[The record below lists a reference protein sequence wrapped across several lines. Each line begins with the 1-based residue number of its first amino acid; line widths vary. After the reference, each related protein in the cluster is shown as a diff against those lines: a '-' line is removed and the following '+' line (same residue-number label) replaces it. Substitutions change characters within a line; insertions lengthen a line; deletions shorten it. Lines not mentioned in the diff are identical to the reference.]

1 MHTWASKDRD
11 GSKGQSKSFP
21 ASSAGGSAS
30 YEKRI
35 CARELCTSPQ
45 DGSACLVIDTASHG
59 TFSGGWTGWGS
70 TNTLP
75 QCLWDDIFAPHHHTC
90 CYGAQTC
97 IGNTV
102 QASLQIDLMQS
113 KSSSL
118 LPPWAFVLHFLCN
131 YMLNICLSICW
142 IPSICMTRFNA
153 GLAKPN
159 GMTAMPSNHRP
170 SAAGSLPSSARS
182 KRGGKRE
189 NTVPPPS
196 CYAGTPSSY
205 RKKNAAF
212 FLGVGPLWKNR
223 QWMPY
228 RACYLALSKAQHLS
242 WVLCHQVWTC
252 VALPT
257 FYWALLA
264 SSSWKLDLSV
274 FALMPHYG
282 CFSHA
287 HQGTAKVEK
296 KLSPSLFLTSC
307 SKQLVRS
314 LEMTKSIILC

>member
-1 MHTWASKDRD
+1 MVQR
-11 GSKGQSKSFP
+11 GSPKVFLPPVQAARLPTRNESVHES
-21 ASSAGGSAS
+21 
-30 YEKRI
+30 

-205 RKKNAAF
+205 RKKMLLSF
-212 FLGVGPLWKNR
+212 WL
-223 QWMPY
+223 
-228 RACYLALSKAQHLS
+228 LALYEKSDS
-242 WVLCHQVWTC
+242 GCHIVHVT
-252 VALPT
+252 LP
-257 FYWALLA
+257 
-264 SSSWKLDLSV
+264 
-274 FALMPHYG
+274 
-282 CFSHA
+282 
-287 HQGTAKVEK
+287 
-296 KLSPSLFLTSC
+296 
-307 SKQLVRS
+307 
-314 LEMTKSIILC
+314 